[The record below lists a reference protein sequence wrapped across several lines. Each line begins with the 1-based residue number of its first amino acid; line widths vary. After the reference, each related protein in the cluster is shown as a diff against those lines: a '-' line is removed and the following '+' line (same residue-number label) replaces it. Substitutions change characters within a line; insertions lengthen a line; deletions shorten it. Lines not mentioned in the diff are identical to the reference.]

1 MSSATKEQKT
11 GLFSEWEAWQT
22 SFMNEA
28 LANYQRLNAIPQL
41 PGKIEKV
48 QKGVTPRELVYDE
61 DRLKLYRY
69 ISPEKPK
76 FKTPVC
82 FVFAL
87 VNRPYIVDLK
97 ENRSVVAHFVR
108 AGFPTY
114 LIDWGIPTRAERF
127 LSIDDY
133 VNGYLRNVVE
143 YLCERSDVEN
153 VNLLGYCMGGT
164 LATMFTA
171 LHQEV
176 VKNLILLTTGID
188 FGNKDGLI
196 SLWSDSRYFDVDKL
210 VDSVGNVPAAFM
222 QGSFLL
228 LKPVQNLIQKQLHL
242 MENVHNDAFVDDFM
256 YMETWLND
264 NIPVPG
270 EVYREF
276 AKYLFQQNLLVKNRM
291 RVGRHL
297 VDLRKI
303 TCPLLNLM
311 GKNDDLV
318 PICQSETLNGLVGST
333 DNEKIIW
340 PAGHIGLAVG
350 GKAQS
355 QLWPRVVDWLAKRSV
370 KAATETESPG

>member
-1 MSSATKEQKT
+1 MSTTTTSERGA
-11 GLFSEWEAWQT
+11 GLFNDWQSWQN

-28 LANYQRLNAIPQL
+28 LTNLQRLNAVPQL
-41 PGKIEKV
+41 VHKIDKV
-48 QKGVTPRELVYDE
+48 QKGVTPRELVYEE

-69 ISPEKPK
+69 VNPEKPK
-76 FKTPVC
+76 FKTPIC

-87 VNRPYIVDLK
+87 VNRPYIVDLR
-97 ENRSVVAHFVR
+97 ENRSVVAHFVK

-114 LIDWGIPTRAERF
+114 LIDWGSPTRAERF
-127 LSIDDY
+127 LTLDDY
-133 VNGYLRNVVE
+133 INGYLCNVVD
-143 YLCERSDVEN
+143 YLSERAGVDKI
-153 VNLLGYCMGGT
+153 NLLGYCMGGT
-164 LATMFTA
+164 LSTMFTA
-171 LHQEV
+171 LHQDAIR
-176 VKNLILLTTGID
+176 NLILLTTGID
-188 FGNKDGLI
+188 FENRDGLI

-210 VDSVGNVPAAFM
+210 VDTVGNVPAAFM

-228 LKPVQNLIQKQLHL
+228 LKPVQNLIEKQLHL
-242 MENVHNDAFVDDFM
+242 LENIHNEKFVDDFM

-291 RVGRHL
+291 RVGKHL

-318 PICQSETLNGLVGST
+318 PVCQSESLNGLVSST
-333 DNEKIIW
+333 DQEKIIW

-350 GKAQS
+350 GKAQAE
-355 QLWPRVVDWLAKRSV
+355 LWPRVVRWLAERS
-370 KAATETESPG
+370 E